1 MRLKKSRLAKLA
13 KTYKQALSSQDS
25 VVIEVEIGGILV
37 TQTLNNDM
45 LSEIIQPVIRRTIQ
59 SCEQVMRDA
68 KIDKSN
74 LNDIILVG
82 GSTRMPVIQNA
93 VTAYFER
100 TPLCN
105 INPDEVVAIGAGI
118 AADQLINQ
126 SNETLLLLDVT
137 PLSLGIET
145 MGGLVEVIIPRNTP
159 PFQ

>member
-1 MRLKKSRLAKLA
+1 
-13 KTYKQALSSQDS
+13 
-25 VVIEVEIGGILV
+25 
-37 TQTLNNDM
+37 M

-159 PFQ
+159 IPVTRRQVLPHIKTDKLV